1 MVLVSQ
7 ILVSLIQ
14 AYMTNIVMSP
24 LDKEIMS

>member
-14 AYMTNIVMSP
+14 ASMTSIVMSL
-24 LDKEIMS
+24 LDEEILS